1 MLCTFM
7 PTASGRPWLTL
18 LLWLSLL
25 LPVTGWLF
33 AAQLGQKVDPTNAAL
48 KSPDTR
54 DAANLLA
61 LASVVASDHV
71 VLLVF
76 VTPGGFPMLPV
87 DATQLDEIRT
97 TLGKR
102 EDVVQCRSLPA
113 PEPGLA
119 LLATSLRGEDLG
131 AVANAVVDDARRMCP
146 TSLRLL
152 TTGVPLLES
161 TLAGL
166 VAGERRTIV
175 PMLGG
180 VLFLAAWLLY
190 RRAGLAIAT
199 LLPAVLAIVWTS
211 GLVAVLGHPLDPIA
225 ALLDPVLLT
234 IGVATSV
241 HFVEAWRRGIALR
254 FAPRAASTFAST
266 AQRSPTMLATATTM
280 LGLLSLATS
289 PIPAVVDFGLRAA
302 FGVALVHVF
311 TFTLL
316 PGWLNWQR
324 GVSVPPGAVDTSL
337 ATTWLRRLRERRL
350 LILGVAIAVSTLTA
364 AGLPRLHPD
373 NDPLLMLPA
382 TERCRVDYDA
392 LAARLGGVEVFHLF
406 APARSPATDPGR
418 LLPFLAAAQQLPGIA
433 GPAGPVLR
441 GPEGDLAAPMLLR
454 PGGSSARQ
462 ELFLELERAAQVL
475 GLDGLV
481 PAGVSVQIARD
492 SDALMR
498 SLGWST
504 LITLGLLGI
513 GMCIGLRSWRLGA
526 LGILANVLPCV
537 WIYGAIGWSG
547 QPVSVA
553 TGMIGCTMLGLIV
566 DNTLHL
572 LHQYRELRHTNDRA
586 AAMRVALDRVGRP
599 MWLSSGLL
607 LLGFATTATSRL
619 HTTVEFSLL
628 ACSTILVALFG
639 CLVLLPVL
647 VVGDQAVPVPSE
659 GKRDAV

>member
-1 MLCTFM
+1 M
-7 PTASGRPWLTL
+7 PTAPGRSWLPL

-33 AAQLGQKVDPTNAAL
+33 QAQLGQKVDPTNAAL
-48 KSPDTR
+48 KSPDTP
-54 DAANLLA
+54 DAQNLQA
-61 LASVVASDHV
+61 LANVVGSDQV

-76 VTPGGFPMLPV
+76 VTPDGLPMLSR
-87 DATQLDEIRT
+87 DANLLDEIRA
-97 TLGKR
+97 TLAKR
-102 EDVVQCRSLPA
+102 ADVVQCRALPA
-113 PEPGLA
+113 PEPDLA

-131 AVANAVVDDARRMCP
+131 AIAQAVVAEARSRCP
-146 TSLRLL
+146 ASLRLL
-152 TTGVPLLES
+152 ATGVPLLES

-175 PMLGG
+175 PMLGV

-190 RRAGLAIAT
+190 RSAGLAIAT

-241 HFVEAWRRGIALR
+241 HFVEAWRRGITLR
-254 FAPRAASTFAST
+254 FDAPSASNFAST
-266 AQRSPTMLATATTM
+266 AQGSPTLLATATTM
-280 LGLLSLATS
+280 LGLLSLTTS

-302 FGVALVHVF
+302 LGVALVHAF

-316 PGWLNWQR
+316 PTWLALQR
-324 GVSVPPGAVDTSL
+324 SVRLPPIAVDTSP
-337 ATTWLRRLRERRL
+337 AQSWLRRLRQQRL
-350 LILGVAIAVSTLTA
+350 TIHCATMAITVLATV
-364 AGLPRLHPD
+364 GLPRLHPD
-373 NDPLLMLPA
+373 NDPLVMLPA
-382 TERCRVDYDA
+382 AERCRVEYDE
-392 LAARLGGVEVFHLF
+392 LAARLGGVEVFHLL

-418 LLPFLAAAQQLPGIA
+418 LLPFLAAMQQLPGIA

-441 GPEGDLAAPMLLR
+441 GPEGDLAAPLLLR
-454 PGGSSARQ
+454 PGGSSGRQ
-462 ELFLELERAAQVL
+462 ELFVEIERSAAVL

-492 SDALMR
+492 SDALMK

-504 LITLGLLGI
+504 LVTLLLLGI
-513 GMCIGLRSWRLGA
+513 GMCIGLRSWRLGT
-526 LGILANVLPCV
+526 LGILTNILPCV

-572 LHQYRELRHTNDRA
+572 LHQYRELRHSGDRA
-586 AAMRVALDRVGRP
+586 FAMRIALDRVGRP

-607 LLGFATTATSRL
+607 LLGFATTATSQL
-619 HTTVEFSLL
+619 HTTREFSLL

-639 CLVLLPVL
+639 CLVLLPLL
-647 VVGDQAVPVPSE
+647 VVGDQPIPAGTQRTGHEV
-659 GKRDAV
+659 